1 MFLNVETHAYYSKN
15 TFLKITFVVFY
26 TNRNA
31 FLKEHSIFL
40 MLIKVS
46 LESLSGT
53 QYVNS
58 MKQVLNRLINHEQL
72 TKEEAR
78 NVLVSISEGSFN
90 QSQIAAFLTVFM
102 MRSVTLEELE
112 GFRDALLDL
121 CLAVNLKNYNTID
134 LCGTGGDS
142 KDTFNISTLSSFV
155 TAGAGVL
162 VTKHGNYGVSSISGS
177 SNVMEQLGIKFSSDT
192 DFLKRSLDEAGIC
205 ILHAPLFH
213 PAMKNVAPIR
223 RDLAVKTFFNM
234 LGPMVNPAFPK
245 NQLVGVFNL
254 ELARLYGYLYQK
266 SDKKYAIL
274 HAMDGYDEISLT
286 GSVKVI
292 SNTSEKI
299 MQPEDFGFNTIK
311 QADLHGGDT
320 VESSAK
326 IFTAIISGNGTE
338 AQNNVVCA
346 NAGMAISVANQCSI
360 ETGIEKAKDSLQSG
374 KALQVLQKLQKISA

>member
-1 MFLNVETHAYYSKN
+1 
-15 TFLKITFVVFY
+15 
-26 TNRNA
+26 
-31 FLKEHSIFL
+31 
-40 MLIKVS
+40 
-46 LESLSGT
+46 
-53 QYVNS
+53 

-72 TKEEAR
+72 TKQEAR
-78 NVLVSISEGSFN
+78 NVLVAISEGNFN
-90 QSQIAAFLTVFM
+90 QNQIAAFLTVFM

-121 CLAVNLKNYNTID
+121 CLAVNLDEYNTID

-155 TAGAGVL
+155 TAGSGVL

-177 SNVMEQLGIKFSSDT
+177 SNVMEQLGVKFSNET
-192 DFLKRSLDEAGIC
+192 DFLKRSLEEAGIC

-254 ELARLYGYLYQK
+254 ELARLYGYLYQNSTK
-266 SDKKYAIL
+266 NYAIL

-299 MQPEDFGFNTIK
+299 MQPTDFGFNTIK
-311 QADLHGGDT
+311 QSDIYGGDT
-320 VESSAK
+320 IESSAN
-326 IFTAIISGNGTE
+326 IFKTIISGNGTQE
-338 AQNNVVCA
+338 QNNVICA

-374 KALQVLQKLQKISA
+374 KALQVLQKLQKLSA